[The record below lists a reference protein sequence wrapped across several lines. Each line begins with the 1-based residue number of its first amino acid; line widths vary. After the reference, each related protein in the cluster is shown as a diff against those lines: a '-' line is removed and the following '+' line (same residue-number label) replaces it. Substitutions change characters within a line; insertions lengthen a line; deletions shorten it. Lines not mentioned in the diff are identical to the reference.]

1 VAAIHTYSRSGAG
14 RLAALLASLLLAAC
28 GGGGGGGG
36 GAPSD
41 GGSTTPP
48 PVTSPGGTEPKPTR
62 DQAFRFLTQAT
73 FGPTEAEIQSVM
85 TLGYGPWLDQQF
97 AKPTVS
103 HRALWDAA
111 DARIRAADPTPGAGQ
126 REVLDGFYAQAL
138 SGEDQLRQR
147 TVFALS
153 QVFVISMQGSE
164 VGDNAR
170 GVAGYLDMLG
180 ANAFGN
186 YRTLLEQVARHPM
199 MGIYLSHLR
208 NQKENPAT
216 GRVPDENFAREVMQ
230 LFSIG
235 LVQLNADGTARKDA
249 AGKALETYAGE
260 DISGLAKVFTG
271 WSWYGPDTSDARFWG
286 SSKSQDAD
294 RQWQPMQAYAQFHS
308 ASEKRFLGQTV
319 AAQTGAAASLKTA
332 LDALAGHP
340 NVAPFIARQLI
351 QRLVTSNPSPAYVQ
365 RAAAAFGAGGDMR
378 ALLRAV
384 LLDDEARKSETAA
397 DPAFGKLREPVLR
410 LTALLRAF
418 GAKSDSGSY
427 LIGATDDPGT
437 QLGQTPLRAPSVFNF
452 YRPGFVPPNSLMAA
466 QGLAAPE
473 MQITHET
480 SIVGYANYLRSA
492 VDRGFGQSGLDGK
505 ATRRDVQPDYT
516 QALTLA
522 PQPSALVDEVSQ
534 RMLGPQANAAF
545 KRELQTAV
553 ESVAV
558 PALKADGS
566 NKAQVDTAL
575 RNRVLVAVLLSAVSP
590 EFVVQK

>member
-1 VAAIHTYSRSGAG
+1 VAGICANSRSGKG
-14 RLAALLASLLLAAC
+14 RLAAVLAVLLLAAC
-28 GGGGGGGG
+28 GGGGGD
-36 GAPSD
+36 ASD
-41 GGSTTPP
+41 GGSTSPP
-48 PVTSPGGTEPKPTR
+48 PGTQPSGNEPKPTR

-73 FGPTEAEIQSVM
+73 FGPTDAEIQSVM
-85 TLGYGPWLDQQF
+85 GLGYGPWLDQQF

-126 REVLDGFYAQAL
+126 REVLDGFYRQAL

-153 QVFVISMQGSE
+153 QIFVISMQGSE
-164 VGDNAR
+164 VGDHER

-180 ANAFGN
+180 AHAFGS
-186 YRTLLEQVARHPM
+186 YRQLLEQVARHPM

-235 LVQLNADGTARKDA
+235 LVQLNADGTVRKDA

-286 SSKSQDAD
+286 GNSKSQDVD

-319 AAQTGAAASLKTA
+319 AAQTGAPASLKTA

-365 RAAAAFGAGGDMR
+365 RAAAAFGGAGDMK

-384 LLDDEARKSETAA
+384 LLDDEARKAEPAA

-418 GAKSDSGSY
+418 GARSDSGSF

-437 QLGQTPLRAPSVFNF
+437 QLGQTPMRAPSVFNF

-480 SIVGYANYLRSA
+480 SIVGYANYLRSG

-516 QALTLA
+516 QVLTLA
-522 PQPSALVDEVSQ
+522 PQPAALVDEVSQ
-534 RMLGPQANAAF
+534 RLLGPQANAAF

-553 ESVAV
+553 ESVVV

-566 NKAQVDTAL
+566 NKTQVDTAL
-575 RNRVLVAVLLSAVSP
+575 RNRVLAAVLLSAVSP

>member
-1 VAAIHTYSRSGAG
+1 MVAGTGTDNRSVRGWLAG
-14 RLAALLASLLLAAC
+14 LVAVLLLAAC
-28 GGGGGGGG
+28 GGGGGGGDT
-36 GAPSD
+36 S
-41 GGSTTPP
+41 GGSSTAPP
-48 PVTSPGGTEPKPTR
+48 PVTQPGANEPKPTR

-85 TLGYGPWLDQQF
+85 SLGYSAWLDQQF
-97 AKPTVS
+97 AKPAVS
-103 HRALWDAA
+103 HRASWDVADAA
-111 DARIRAADPTPGAGQ
+111 IRAADPNPGAGQ
-126 REVLDGFYAQAL
+126 REVLDSFYRQAL

-153 QVFVISMQGSE
+153 QLFVISMQGSE
-164 VGDNAR
+164 VGDHAR

-199 MGIYLSHLR
+199 MGIYLSHLH
-208 NQKENPAT
+208 NQKENLAT

-235 LVQLNADGTARKDA
+235 LVQLNADGSARKDA
-249 AGKALETYAGE
+249 AGKALETYAAD

-286 SSKSQDAD
+286 GNSKSQDVD
-294 RQWQPMQAYAQFHS
+294 RDWQPMQAYAQFHS
-308 ASEKRFLGQTV
+308 TSEKRFLGQTV
-319 AAQTGAAASLKTA
+319 VAQTGAAASLKAA
-332 LDALAGHP
+332 LDTLAGHP

-365 RAAAAFGAGGDMR
+365 RAAAAFGVGGDMR

-384 LLDDEARKSETAA
+384 LLDDEARKPEAAA

-418 GAKSDSGSY
+418 GARSDSGSY

-480 SIVGYANYLRSA
+480 SIVGYANYLRSG
-492 VDRGFGQSGLDGK
+492 VDRGFGLSGPDGK
-505 ATRRDVQPDYT
+505 ATRRDVQPDYN
-516 QALTLA
+516 QALALA
-522 PQPSALVDEVSQ
+522 AQPAALVDEVSQ
-534 RMLGPQANAAF
+534 RLLGPQANAAF

-553 ESVAV
+553 ESVVV

-566 NKAQVDTAL
+566 NKTQVDAAL
-575 RNRVLVAVLLSAVSP
+575 RNRVLAAVLLSAVSP